1 MSTSAEVNQALLT
14 LLADVESQIE
24 KYADEL
30 PAGLLELRATVLA
43 NLEQQGNGSGS
54 GTGGGTPQV
63 RTPSF
68 TSTSTSGSVP
78 AGARSVAIANIG
90 NSAGTVM
97 GVGLPPGG
105 SISWDADQNSTL
117 AAISYN
123 ASSTLFLITTVV

>member
-14 LLADVESQIE
+14 LLADVESEIE
-24 KYADEL
+24 KDADEL

-43 NLEQQGNGSGS
+43 NLEQPGNGSSSGS
-54 GTGGGTPQV
+54 GGTPQV